1 MPWSQPLMFL
11 HAHSSLHLLAA
22 PPPLSAPHRDRWLGD
37 ASVLIAVVA
46 IQAWWRSHLSRRSQ
60 SRSRCRGAHSYGVG
74 NSQPQPQPQRGTTL
88 TDTAFAQ
95 FKEMQHMRRQQSAT
109 VTRASASGSCET
121 GSLARDLPVSS
132 SGASPKV
139 NRWTDTPA

>member
-1 MPWSQPLMFL
+1 MSCIVSTTYLCFYTL
-11 HAHSSLHLLAA
+11 ILVCLCA
-22 PPPLSAPHRDRWLGD
+22 PAPLSAPHRDRWLGD

-60 SRSRCRGAHSYGVG
+60 SRSRGAYGVG
-74 NSQPQPQPQRGTTL
+74 NSQPQPKRGTTL

-109 VTRASASGSCET
+109 ASGIGAASE
-121 GSLARDLPVSS
+121 SLARGPSS
-132 SGASPKV
+132 SGANVNPKV